1 MKSEKEISG
10 KFRQFQRVLMSYIDF
25 QQACAISSLILSDKL
40 HADYPRKNRILLEAL
55 NCAMIVAYC
64 RPFSGSD
71 ARAATKVPDLPNR
84 FLRSFS
90 RDEREVHDT
99 VMEDRNSVLAHSDSE
114 AWNMDPQYLRLGD
127 DNVLLPLSAGVHRPL
142 TQEATQRF
150 NELSAKL
157 TEAMFVERENL
168 EKELGDYLPVIES
181 EDGT

>member
-10 KFRQFQRVLMSYIDF
+10 KFRQFQRVLISYIDF
-25 QQACAISSLILSDKL
+25 KQASQISSLILSEEL
-40 HADYPRKNRILLEAL
+40 HANYPRENRILLEAL

-84 FLRSFS
+84 FLRSLS
-90 RDEREVHDT
+90 KDEREIHDT

-114 AWNMDPQYLRLGD
+114 AWNMVPQYLRLGD
-127 DNVLLPLSAGVHRPL
+127 DNVLLPVSAGVHRPL

-150 NELSAKL
+150 NELSGKL
-157 TEAMFVERENL
+157 MEAMFVERETL
-168 EKELGDYLPVIES
+168 ENELRDYLPVIEP
-181 EDGT
+181 